1 MQATSVSSL
10 DEFAVQLA
18 RTVADFPES
27 RLFVF
32 PEMHLC
38 DGDPN
43 ASAEAIT
50 AFAQP
55 LRGERH
61 AALSA
66 LAARHE
72 IWLVPGSVFE
82 LGPDGEI
89 YNTALVYSPT
99 GELVASYRKIF
110 PWRPFEACRPG
121 SEFVTFD
128 MQPYGRVGLSICYDS
143 WFPEHGRQLGWLGA
157 EMVIN
162 VVRTG
167 TADRPQEVI
176 LAQANAIANQFFVL
190 SVNSAAPGGVG
201 LSAIVD
207 PEGRLRGGSSDATPQ
222 VLSDEIDLAEARR
235 IQQSGTAGL
244 NRMWHQQHPDDA
256 PILLP
261 FYDGVLA
268 PERIRPH
275 YPLP

>member
-1 MQATSVSSL
+1 MQAISVSSF

-18 RTVADFPES
+18 LAVAEFPDS
-27 RLFVF
+27 RLFVY

-43 ASAEAIT
+43 ASASTIA
-50 AFAQP
+50 AFAEP
-55 LRGERH
+55 LLGERH
-61 AALSA
+61 AALSV
-66 LAARHE
+66 LAARHG

-82 LGPDGEI
+82 LGTDGEI

-121 SEFVTFD
+121 SEFVTFE
-128 MQPYGRVGLSICYDS
+128 MPPYGRVGLSICYDA

-167 TADRPQEVI
+167 TADRPQEVV
-176 LAQANAIANQFFVL
+176 LARANAIANQFFVL

-207 PEGRLRGGSSDATPQ
+207 PEGRLLGGSSDASPQ
-222 VLSDEIDLAEARR
+222 VLSGEIDLSEAQRV
-235 IQQSGTAGL
+235 QHNGTVGL
-244 NRMWHQQHPDDA
+244 NRVWHQQQPDDDA
-256 PILLP
+256 IILP
-261 FYDGVLA
+261 FYDGALS
-268 PERIRPH
+268 PERARISR
-275 YPLP
+275 PLP